1 MPFEATIAAFAD
13 AVVDPARSVPDFT
26 RGREGVPDARRFAVY
41 RNNVAVGLIG
51 SLEAR
56 YPVTRRLVGDEFF
69 RATARAFIAGHKP
82 DNAVLIHYGSA
93 FADFLEG
100 FEPARDLPY
109 LPDVARL
116 ESAWVDAYHSAEAP
130 VVSLADLATVPP
142 EQLMDFRFAL
152 HPAARLLRLAH
163 PAASIWAGHQGE
175 GEPRPPAQ
183 WVAEDA
189 LITRPHA
196 DVAVRILPEGGFDFA
211 LALRHGASL
220 GEAAAPLAEKG
231 VDPGHHLV
239 GLIESGALS
248 LIR

>member
-1 MPFEATIAAFAD
+1 MKVQFHWD
-13 AVVDPARSVPDFT
+13 R
-26 RGREGVPDARRFAVY
+26 
-41 RNNVAVGLIG
+41 VG
-51 SLEAR
+51 SK
-56 YPVTRRLVGDEFF
+56 DENSSCWI
-69 RATARAFIAGHKP
+69 R
-82 DNAVLIHYGSA
+82 V
-93 FADFLEG
+93 
-100 FEPARDLPY
+100 
-109 LPDVARL
+109 
-116 ESAWVDAYHSAEAP
+116 
-130 VVSLADLATVPP
+130 
-142 EQLMDFRFAL
+142 
-152 HPAARLLRLAH
+152 
-163 PAASIWAGHQGE
+163 ASIWAGHQGE